1 VITQADT
8 NLTKAQKILALYNQ
22 LKPQFIEAT
31 HSQFA
36 VPALDTFF
44 RKPLIN
50 STDFAELSGID
61 NRVTANG
68 ILTKLSD
75 KQLIQVFR
83 TGSGRTPNIYIL
95 SRLLN
100 IAEGRKVF

>member
-1 VITQADT
+1 MITQAGT
-8 NLTKAQKILALYNQ
+8 NLAKARKFWTHNQ

-44 RKPLIN
+44 SKPIIN
-50 STDFAELSGID
+50 STDFAKLADID

-83 TGSGRTPNIYIL
+83 IGSGRPQIFTY
-95 SRLLN
+95 
-100 IAEGRKVF
+100 